1 MKVTLT
7 TNGETQDT
15 FIYTGGKAWVDG
27 QPTAVMIHGV
37 LNDHSVWILQS
48 RYLAHHGYNVL
59 ALDLP
64 GHGQST
70 GAPPATVEAAAAHIW
85 ALLDALKIEKA
96 ALIGHSFGALIA
108 LQAAAERPAACTHLG
123 LVGIAYPM
131 RVSPVLLELSQSDPL
146 KAIDMV
152 NTFSHSTLAPPPS
165 ALGPGTWLYGA
176 SRALMR
182 RILRSNRTDNVFHIG
197 FNACN
202 QYAGGEAAMGVVT
215 QHAVKTRF
223 VLADGDQMTPPKATK
238 SLTSLA
244 PHATTA
250 MVHGGHQLMLEAP
263 EETLRA
269 IADFLTV

>member
-1 MKVTLT
+1 MKVSLSINGQNQT
-7 TNGETQDT
+7 T
-15 FIYTGGKAWVDG
+15 FVYTGGKAWVDG
-27 QPTAVMIHGV
+27 QPTAVLIHGV

-70 GAPPATVEAAAAHIW
+70 GAPPETVAAAARHIW
-85 ALLDALKIEKA
+85 ALLDALKVDRA
-96 ALIGHSFGALIA
+96 AFIGHSFGALIA
-108 LQAAAERPAACTHLG
+108 LQAAADRPQACAHLG
-123 LVGIAYPM
+123 LVGVVYPM
-131 RVSPVLLELSQSDPL
+131 RVSPVLLELWQSAPL

-182 RILRSNRTDNVFHIG
+182 RILRSNATHNVFFTG

-202 QYAGGEAAMGVVT
+202 SYADGEAAMRVVAE
-215 QHAVKTRF
+215 HGLKTLF
-223 VLADGDQMTPPKATK
+223 VLADGDQMTPPKAIK
-238 SLTSLA
+238 PLSALA
-244 PHATTA
+244 PAARTV

-269 IADFLTV
+269 IADFLKP